1 MLVRC
6 LSRLRSAPFVRLH
19 SSGCDRPHKQAEEAA
34 PAALVKKLSK
44 SSPPTAH
51 APTKSHSLEPSDPS
65 VPVSEAIRRRIVKSG
80 ARFHCND
87 NISEFIRQDELSLLV
102 DEVAQ
107 RMQGVLRHARAPDPL
122 NRCCSHMLCSS
133 LVIDTV
139 NDHNT
144 ADTARRVAK
153 MFVMET
159 FSGRYR
165 VLPHLYPHTL
175 SRVML
180 HHASRV
186 MRPRL
191 ICVNAAQVPPSITSF
206 PNVGYQSL
214 CVLLCPTPSQPH
226 ALIARISYATGP
238 ISVRSTC
245 AHHFQNIVGK
255 CWVGV
260 VPDTEVAAPHSHFRP
275 LVFAPN
281 FQRARTSLLS
291 RRLSACPN
299 STASCT
305 TSASG
310 LRYRRK

>member
-1 MLVRC
+1 
-6 LSRLRSAPFVRLH
+6 
-19 SSGCDRPHKQAEEAA
+19 
-34 PAALVKKLSK
+34 
-44 SSPPTAH
+44 
-51 APTKSHSLEPSDPS
+51 
-65 VPVSEAIRRRIVKSG
+65 
-80 ARFHCND
+80 
-87 NISEFIRQDELSLLV
+87 
-102 DEVAQ
+102 
-107 RMQGVLRHARAPDPL
+107 
-122 NRCCSHMLCSS
+122 MLCSS

-175 SRVML
+175 SRVM
-180 HHASRV
+180 
-186 MRPRL
+186 RPRL
-191 ICVNAAQVPPSITSF
+191 ICINAAQVPPSITSF

-214 CVLLCPTPSQPH
+214 CVFLCPTPSH
-226 ALIARISYATGP
+226 SHTLIACISYATGP

-260 VPDTEVAAPHSHFRP
+260 VPDTEVAAPHSHSRP

-281 FQRARTSLLS
+281 FQRARTSLLP
-291 RRLSACPN
+291 RRLSACPS

-310 LRYRRK
+310 LKYRRK